1 MIDSHCHIDL
11 PVFDADR
18 PAVLSACKAA
28 SINKLLVPGLTVEQF
43 DKLLE
48 LSAQYP
54 QQVDIAL
61 GCHPYFLKA
70 LNDIDSLALKDKLF
84 ELGNIYKDKIVAI
97 GECGL
102 DGSIDLPM
110 SYQEQVLTWHIDL
123 AIAINKPLVLHHRK
137 SHNQLI
143 RLLKEKHYQ
152 FGGVIHAFSGSEE
165 IANTYIN
172 MGFKLGVGGTITY
185 PRAVKTI
192 ATIKK
197 IPLEHL
203 LLETDSPDMPLS
215 GQQGK
220 RNTPLQ
226 LIAVAKV
233 LAELKGVRVDEIE
246 KSTTQNYSD
255 VFLTA
260 DLR

>member
-11 PVFDADR
+11 PIFDADR
-18 PAVLSACKAA
+18 SAVLSACIAA
-28 SINKLLVPGLTVEQF
+28 NINKLLVPGLSIEQF

-48 LSAQYP
+48 LSARYP
-54 QQVDIAL
+54 QQIDIAL
-61 GCHPYFLKA
+61 GCHPHFLKA
-70 LNDIDSLALKDKLF
+70 LNDRDSLALKDTLF
-84 ELGNIYKDKIVAI
+84 ELGNTYKNKFVAV

-143 RLLKEKHYQ
+143 RLLKAKHFQ
-152 FGGVIHAFSGSEE
+152 LGGVIHAFSGSED

-203 LLETDSPDMPLS
+203 LVETDSPDMPLN
-215 GQQGK
+215 GYQGK

-226 LIAVAKV
+226 SIAVAEA
-233 LAELKGVRVDEIE
+233 LAILKGVDKEEIE
-246 KSTTQNYSD
+246 KSSTHNYLK
-255 VFLTA
+255 VFSTA
-260 DLR
+260 ELP